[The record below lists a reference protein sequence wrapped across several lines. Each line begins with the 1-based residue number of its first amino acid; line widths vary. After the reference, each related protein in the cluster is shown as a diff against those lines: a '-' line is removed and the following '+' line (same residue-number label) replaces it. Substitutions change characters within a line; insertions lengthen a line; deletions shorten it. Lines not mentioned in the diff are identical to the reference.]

1 MVLIS
6 LRGGRCHA
14 GQGYL
19 NSPFV
24 IHLQKFLS
32 SLCLPPYDNL
42 SAACRVAP
50 RDSFELW
57 SGRLLIGSRSP
68 TPCVR
73 PSVTVAHHK
82 FRFQLEGEK
91 SQGTSLQR
99 EIQGLQESVVE
110 LQKKTEKLQHD
121 LGSKETQNNWLQ
133 V

>member
-1 MVLIS
+1 MTICPPLAASRHAIRLS
-6 LRGGRCHA
+6 YGRADCLSEADLRP
-14 GQGYL
+14 
-19 NSPFV
+19 S
-24 IHLQKFLS
+24 
-32 SLCLPPYDNL
+32 
-42 SAACRVAP
+42 
-50 RDSFELW
+50 
-57 SGRLLIGSRSP
+57 
-68 TPCVR
+68 R

>member
-1 MVLIS
+1 MTICPPLAASRHVIRLS
-6 LRGGRCHA
+6 YGRVDC
-14 GQGYL
+14 
-19 NSPFV
+19 
-24 IHLQKFLS
+24 LS
-32 SLCLPPYDNL
+32 EADL
-42 SAACRVAP
+42 
-50 RDSFELW
+50 
-57 SGRLLIGSRSP
+57 
-68 TPCVR
+68 R
-73 PSVTVAHHK
+73 PSRGRVLPLTVAHHK

>member
-1 MVLIS
+1 MVGQIAYRKQIS
-6 LRGGRCHA
+6 
-14 GQGYL
+14 
-19 NSPFV
+19 
-24 IHLQKFLS
+24 
-32 SLCLPPYDNL
+32 
-42 SAACRVAP
+42 
-50 RDSFELW
+50 DSV
-57 SGRLLIGSRSP
+57 R
-68 TPCVR
+68 VR

>member
-1 MVLIS
+1 MTICPPLAASRHVIRLS
-6 LRGGRCHA
+6 YGRADCLSEADLR
-14 GQGYL
+14 
-19 NSPFV
+19 
-24 IHLQKFLS
+24 
-32 SLCLPPYDNL
+32 PP
-42 SAACRVAP
+42 
-50 RDSFELW
+50 
-57 SGRLLIGSRSP
+57 RS
-68 TPCVR
+68 
-73 PSVTVAHHK
+73 SVTVAHHK

>member
-1 MVLIS
+1 MVGQIAYRKQIS
-6 LRGGRCHA
+6 
-14 GQGYL
+14 
-19 NSPFV
+19 
-24 IHLQKFLS
+24 
-32 SLCLPPYDNL
+32 
-42 SAACRVAP
+42 
-50 RDSFELW
+50 
-57 SGRLLIGSRSP
+57 
-68 TPCVR
+68 VR
-73 PSVTVAHHK
+73 HSVTVAHHK